1 MKNGNLSIT
10 NLISAIPWVGTDIV
24 EFLKIIKQNSLETI
38 GIVHKTA
45 IKRGKFL
52 LNIDKKEYLSIPFSF
67 IAFLVGLLDGDGYIQ
82 ISKTGKGYIAMKLV
96 ISLHLKDL
104 TTLEY
109 IKSVLNLGTINIY
122 KDNKSPTCRLTI
134 NKTDLQEVFFP
145 LLLYHN
151 IYFLTNSRITQFNT
165 AMYILK
171 NDIKIYNEIPSVVPN
186 IFELPSSAI
195 GYTKLPFFLNWIVG
209 FTMAEGS
216 FFIKS
221 NNDGCFT
228 LTQRLHIELFQAIK
242 LVFNTTRK
250 LEDSTISRFSVSS
263 KSDIQIVINFFS
275 FSGLHPLVGLKY
287 IQYLIWLEKL
297 NKSKRYKNL
306 NYTSNVL

>member
-1 MKNGNLSIT
+1 
-10 NLISAIPWVGTDIV
+10 
-24 EFLKIIKQNSLETI
+24 
-38 GIVHKTA
+38 
-45 IKRGKFL
+45 
-52 LNIDKKEYLSIPFSF
+52 
-67 IAFLVGLLDGDGYIQ
+67 VGLIDGDGYIQ
-82 ISKTGKGYIAMKLV
+82 ITKTGKGFIVMKLV
-96 ISLHLKDL
+96 ISLHLNDL
-104 TTLEY
+104 ATLEY
-109 IKSVLNLGTINIY
+109 IKSVLKLGSISIY
-122 KDNKSPTCRLTI
+122 KDNKSPTCKLII

-151 IYFLTNSRITQFNT
+151 MYFLTNTRITQFNT

-171 NDIKIYNEIPSVVPN
+171 NDIKFFNGIPSEIPNV
-186 IFELPSSAI
+186 FELPSTAI

-242 LVFNTTRK
+242 LVFKTTRK
-250 LEDSTISRFSVSS
+250 LENSTISRFSVSS

-275 FSGLHPLVGLKY
+275 FSGLHPLVGLKNA
-287 IQYLIWLEKL
+287 QYLI
-297 NKSKRYKNL
+297 
-306 NYTSNVL
+306 

>member
-171 NDIKIYNEIPSVVPN
+171 MI
-186 IFELPSSAI
+186 
-195 GYTKLPFFLNWIVG
+195 
-209 FTMAEGS
+209 
-216 FFIKS
+216 
-221 NNDGCFT
+221 
-228 LTQRLHIELFQAIK
+228 
-242 LVFNTTRK
+242 
-250 LEDSTISRFSVSS
+250 
-263 KSDIQIVINFFS
+263 
-275 FSGLHPLVGLKY
+275 
-287 IQYLIWLEKL
+287 
-297 NKSKRYKNL
+297 
-306 NYTSNVL
+306 

>member
-275 FSGLHPLVGLKY
+275 FSGLHPLVGLNY
-287 IQYLIWLEKL
+287 IQYLIWLENL
-297 NKSKRYKNL
+297 SKSERYKNL
-306 NYTSNVL
+306 NYPSSVL